1 MLCQNA
7 LFCVKIDFAAFKA
20 ALFPNTVSDNYLH
33 PHFVQILFCAT
44 HFQFV
49 MSRCNSILF
58 RATLFCCSFDLPHKI
73 VLLRKPNQNFFCCCL
88 CTHSTRLVDV
98 FTLILF
104 RFIQTFCLVQFYWI
118 LMLACHAR
126 YFFAVG
132 LWGRWCGQGGHANEK
147 HRKVQSWKTAH
158 GLGTCCRCQGA
169 ITSPASQQRRAIHPR
184 IVSFLACST
193 CIRMC
198 ACPNH

>member
-1 MLCQNA
+1 MISVSQHFLHFLQLLGTQASNLFDYIDKSYTGLVRISFHVILIRMFCILAMLCQNA

-104 RFIQTFCLVQFYWI
+104 RFIQTFCLVQFY
-118 LMLACHAR
+118 
-126 YFFAVG
+126 
-132 LWGRWCGQGGHANEK
+132 
-147 HRKVQSWKTAH
+147 
-158 GLGTCCRCQGA
+158 
-169 ITSPASQQRRAIHPR
+169 
-184 IVSFLACST
+184 
-193 CIRMC
+193 
-198 ACPNH
+198 